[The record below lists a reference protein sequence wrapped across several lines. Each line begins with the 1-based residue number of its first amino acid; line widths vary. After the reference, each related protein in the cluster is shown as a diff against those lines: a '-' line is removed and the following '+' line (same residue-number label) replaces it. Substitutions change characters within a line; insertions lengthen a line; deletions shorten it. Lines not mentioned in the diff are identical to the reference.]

1 MFAIRRTNRE
11 HPPSR
16 GRQNAPMADPVAL
29 AGCTVELPPEATGE
43 LRVYVNGDEQ
53 REPEDYAREGAIL
66 VFARPLVPSRA
77 DGFWRRL
84 TMFTAGV
91 GFYGQG
97 DAVDVHYVGPGGEPG
112 VASNL
117 RIHPPVA

>member
-1 MFAIRRTNRE
+1 MFAIRRSNRLGAQA
-11 HPPSR
+11 P
-16 GRQNAPMADPVAL
+16 GRQNGHMADRVAV

-53 REPEDYAREGAIL
+53 REPDDFAREGAIL
-66 VFARPLVPSRA
+66 VFARPLVPSRP

-97 DAVDVHYVGPGGEPG
+97 DAVDVHYAGPGGEAG

-117 RIHPPVA
+117 RIHPPVV

>member
-1 MFAIRRTNRE
+1 
-11 HPPSR
+11 
-16 GRQNAPMADPVAL
+16 MADRVAV

-43 LRVYVNGDEQ
+43 LRVYVNGEEQ

-66 VFARPLVPSRA
+66 VFVRPLVPSRA
-77 DGFWRRL
+77 DGFWKRL

-112 VASNL
+112 VVSNL
-117 RIHPPVA
+117 RIQPPVV